1 MNIVILA
8 AGQGKRMKSAL
19 PKVLQTLA
27 GKPLLQHVL
36 TTALSLQGKQ
46 AKNGPVVVVGHGAA
60 DVKTFLASASKED
73 TNFGKVVTALQA
85 EQKGTGHALLQA
97 LPKLDVQEP
106 TLVLY
111 GDVPLT
117 TKKTLSKLAKLA
129 DGVRGGNCALALLTQ
144 NLSNPTGYGR
154 ILRDA
159 DGSVK
164 AIVEEKDATLTQKAI
179 QEINTGIMVLPTN
192 SLKKWLKALRASN
205 AQGEYY
211 LTDVIAMAVKDGV
224 PIRTTQADD
233 EFETVGVNS
242 RDQLA
247 ALERAHQLNIA
258 NQLMDAGVSLADPAR
273 IDVRGTLECG
283 TDVSIDVGCIF
294 EGCVTLDAGTKIG
307 PFCVIRNSVI
317 GKGVSIHAFSHVD
330 GAKVGSQSI
339 IGPYAR
345 LRPGADLSNDVHI
358 GNFVEVKNSKIAANS
373 KANHLAY
380 VGDSIVGSR
389 VNIGAGTI
397 TCNYDGV
404 NKHQTI
410 IEDDVFIGSD
420 TQLVAPVRVGR
431 GATLG
436 AGTTLT
442 KDAPANLLTISR
454 VRQVSLRW
462 QRPVKQENK
471 SVLKK
476 VSAKKVPVKKVV
488 AKKSAP
494 KKTVAKK
501 VAKKVVKTPAK
512 DKK

>member
-36 TTALSLQGKQ
+36 NTTLDLQGKS
-46 AKNGPVVVVGHGAA
+46 AKTSPIVVIGHGAV
-60 DVKTFLASASKED
+60 DVKQFLQTASKQD
-73 TNFGKVVTALQA
+73 SRFGKVATALQA

-97 LPKLDVQEP
+97 LPKLDVNEP

-117 TKKTLSKLAKLA
+117 SKKTLSKLAKLA
-129 DGVRGGNCALALLTQ
+129 DGVRGQDSALALLTQ
-144 NLSNPTGYGR
+144 NLNNPRGYGR
-154 ILRDA
+154 IVRDI

-164 AIVEEKDATLTQKAI
+164 AIVEEKDATPEQQRI
-179 QEINTGIMVLPTN
+179 QEINTGIMVLPSN
-192 SLKKWLKALRASN
+192 SLKKWLKSLRASN
-205 AQGEYY
+205 AQCEYY

-224 PIRTTQADD
+224 PIRTAQADF
-233 EFETVGVNS
+233 EYETVGVNS

-247 ALERAHQLNIA
+247 ALERVHQLNQA
-258 NQLMDAGVSLADPAR
+258 NVLMDAGVSLADPAR
-273 IDVRGTLECG
+273 IDIRGTLECG
-283 TDVSIDVGCIF
+283 TDVFIDVGCVF
-294 EGCVTLDAGTKIG
+294 EGCVTLAAGTKVG
-307 PFCVIRNSVI
+307 PYCIIRNSMI
-317 GKGVSIHAFSHVD
+317 GKNVTIHPYSHID
-330 GAKVGSQSI
+330 GAQVGANSL

-442 KDAPANLLTISR
+442 KDAPPNQLTVSRAKQISL
-454 VRQVSLRW
+454 QW
-462 QRPVKQENK
+462 QRPVKKDKNA
-471 SVLKK
+471 V
-476 VSAKKVPVKKVV
+476 VKKVA
-488 AKKSAP
+488 AKKSV
-494 KKTVAKK
+494 KAKK
-501 VAKKVVKTPAK
+501 
-512 DKK
+512 

>member
-36 TTALSLQGKQ
+36 STAISIQGKASKQ
-46 AKNGPVVVVGHGAA
+46 GPIVVLGHGAE
-60 DVKTFLASASKED
+60 DVKEFLANVKKIDPTFSK
-73 TNFGKVVTALQA
+73 VSTALQA

-97 LPKLDVQEP
+97 LPKLDLQEP

-117 TKKTLSKLAKLA
+117 SKKTLSKLTKLA
-129 DGVRGGNCALALLTQ
+129 DGARGKDCALALLTQ
-144 NLSNPTGYGR
+144 NLSHPSGYGR
-154 ILRDA
+154 IVRDA
-159 DGSVK
+159 DGSVQE
-164 AIVEEKDATLTQKAI
+164 IVEEKDASPVQKAI
-179 QEINTGIMVLPTN
+179 KEINTGIMVLPTG
-192 SLKKWLKALRASN
+192 SLKKWLKALRSSN

-211 LTDVIAMAVKDGV
+211 LTDVIAMAVQDGV

-233 EFETVGVNS
+233 EFETIGVNS
-242 RDQLA
+242 REQLA
-247 ALERAHQLNIA
+247 ALERLHQLNIA

-273 IDVRGTLECG
+273 IDVRGSLECG
-283 TDVSIDVGCIF
+283 TDVLIDVGCVF
-294 EGCVTLDAGTKIG
+294 EGSVTVASGTKIG
-307 PFCVIRNSVI
+307 PYCVIRNSVI
-317 GKGVSIHAFSHVD
+317 GKGVVIHAYSHID
-330 GAKVGSQSI
+330 GAKVGQQSI

-345 LRPGADLSNDVHI
+345 LRPGADLANEVHI

-442 KDAPANLLTISR
+442 KDAPPNQLTVSRTKQISL
-454 VRQVSLRW
+454 QW
-462 QRPVKQENK
+462 QRPVKKE
-471 SVLKK
+471 KK
-476 VSAKKVPVKKVV
+476 LA
-488 AKKSAP
+488 
-494 KKTVAKK
+494 AKK
-501 VAKKVVKTPAK
+501 VAKKKVSPQKSAPRSLK
-512 DKK
+512 GKK

>member
-27 GKPLLQHVL
+27 GKPLLHHVL
-36 TTALSLQGKQ
+36 DTALALQGKSS
-46 AKNGPVVVVGHGAA
+46 KTGPVVVVGHGAT
-60 DVKTFLASASKED
+60 DVKEFLSNAAQED
-73 TNFGKVVTALQA
+73 ARFIKVSTALQA
-85 EQKGTGHALLQA
+85 QQKGTGHALLQA
-97 LPKLDVQEP
+97 LPKLDAQEP

-117 TKKTLSKLAKLA
+117 SQKTLSKLAKLA
-129 DGVRGGNCALALLTQ
+129 DGVRGKDCALALLTQ
-144 NLSNPTGYGR
+144 DLSDPTGYGR
-154 ILRDA
+154 IVRDT

-164 AIVEEKDATLTQKAI
+164 EIVEEKDASTAQKAI
-179 QEINTGIMVLPTN
+179 KEINTGIMVLPTN

-224 PIRTTQADD
+224 PIRTAQADN
-233 EFETVGVNS
+233 EYETIGVNS
-242 RDQLA
+242 REQLA
-247 ALERAHQLNIA
+247 SLERVHQLNIA
-258 NQLMDAGVSLADPAR
+258 NQLMDAGVSLADPKR
-273 IDVRGTLECG
+273 IDIRGTLECG
-283 TDVSIDVGCIF
+283 PDVFIDVGCVF
-294 EGCVTLDAGTKIG
+294 EGCVTLASGSKIG
-307 PFCVIRNSVI
+307 PYCIIRNSTI
-317 GKGVSIHAFSHVD
+317 GKDVTVHAFSHID
-330 GAKVGSQSI
+330 GARVGNQSL

-345 LRPGADLSNDVHI
+345 LRPGAELSNDVHI

-380 VGDSIVGSR
+380 VGDSIVGTR

-442 KDAPANLLTISR
+442 KDAPANQLTVSRAKQISL
-454 VRQVSLRW
+454 QW
-462 QRPVKQENK
+462 QRPVKKEK
-471 SVLKK
+471 AST
-476 VSAKKVPVKKVV
+476 
-488 AKKSAP
+488 KKSI
-494 KKTVAKK
+494 TKK
-501 VAKKVVKTPAK
+501 VAVKKSTAK
-512 DKK
+512 KPLKK